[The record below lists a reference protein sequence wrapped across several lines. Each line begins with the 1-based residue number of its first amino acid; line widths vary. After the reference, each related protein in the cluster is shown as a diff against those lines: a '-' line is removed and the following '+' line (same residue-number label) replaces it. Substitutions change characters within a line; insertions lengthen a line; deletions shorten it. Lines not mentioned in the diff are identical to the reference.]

1 MTAPA
6 DRPVPGATD
15 SILDVPGLRVG
26 QRSLGVSPERPAGV
40 TGLTLV
46 VAPAGAVGAVDVRG
60 AAPGSR
66 ETDALS
72 PTASGERVHAVAL
85 VGRSVFGL
93 AAADGVVTELERRG
107 IGLPIGRPDGQGT
120 LTVPIV
126 AAAVIFDFAS
136 GDPEVRPVAI
146 DGAEV
151 AAAALDDPLVRP
163 ASGDAGA
170 GTGAWTGGIV
180 GARRKGGVGH
190 ASLVAPSPDGP
201 LVVGALVVVN
211 AAGRV
216 SEGSD
221 FEPIGPL
228 PDLGPIVSARGQTTL
243 AIVATNGLLAKAQLS
258 RVAAMA
264 HDGLARTIRP
274 VHSGVDG
281 DAVFALAATEGP
293 ETRPVRVHS
302 WPAAATTIV
311 GSMAADALALAVAD
325 AMRAAAR
332 GAGTGAGVPAAG
344 SVDPSA

>member
-1 MTAPA
+1 MTAPV

-15 SILDVPGLRVG
+15 SIVDVPGLRLA
-26 QRSLGVSPERPAGV
+26 QRSLGVTVDRPAGV
-40 TGLTLV
+40 TGLTVV

-60 AAPGSR
+60 AAPGTR

-93 AAADGVVTELERRG
+93 AAADGVATELERRG
-107 IGLPIGRPDGQGT
+107 IGLAIGRPNGEDA

-136 GDPEVRPVAI
+136 GDPRIRPTAV

-151 AAAALDDPLVRP
+151 AAAALDDPATRP
-163 ASGDAGA
+163 ASGSAGA

-180 GARRKGGVGH
+180 GMRRKGGIGH
-190 ASLVAPSPDGP
+190 ASLVAAFPDGP
-201 LVVGALVVVN
+201 LTVGALVVVN

-216 SEGSD
+216 SETSD

-228 PDLGPIVSARGQTTL
+228 PDLGPILSARGQTTL
-243 AIVATNGLLAKAQLS
+243 AVVATNGLLGKAQLA

-281 DAVFALAATEGP
+281 DAIFALAATEGP
-293 ETRPVRVHS
+293 EARPVAVHA
-302 WPAAATTIV
+302 WGAAATTIV
-311 GSMAADALALAVAD
+311 GSMAADAVALAVGD
-325 AMRAAAR
+325 AMRAAAGDD
-332 GAGTGAGVPAAG
+332 GATRDGHPG
-344 SVDPSA
+344 